1 MLFRSRATLAWSR
14 SYRLPPLVRSVV
26 PSMSDSRS
34 KYERHVRRDDDPVF
48 SQGMAA
54 AFFDLT
60 PEAFRQKEVM
70 GYFTDAGGN
79 PLEIRRSPGGLR
91 RFSLNDILKIA
102 HALRRQ
108 NRMTDRQ
115 LRLIILRVDAFKE
128 PIKKHRKKYRKGH
141 P

>member
-1 MLFRSRATLAWSR
+1 
-14 SYRLPPLVRSVV
+14 
-26 PSMSDSRS
+26 MSDSRS

-60 PEAFRQKEVM
+60 PEAFRQKEVL
-70 GYFTDAGGN
+70 GYFTDAEGN

-91 RFSLNDILKIA
+91 RFSLNDILKVA

-128 PIKKHRKKYRKGH
+128 PIKKHRKRYRKGH
-141 P
+141 IS